1 VINKIGIFVVECLR
15 KYELYS
21 KRLQPVDQRPRVKKN
36 LFTVSLSSGIFS
48 KENDVVIV
56 AVAIHSIICKLL

>member
-1 VINKIGIFVVECLR
+1 VINKIGFFIVECLS

-48 KENDVVIV
+48 KENYVVIV
-56 AVAIHSIICKLL
+56 AVAIHSII

>member
-1 VINKIGIFVVECLR
+1 VINKIGIFIVECLS

-56 AVAIHSIICKLL
+56 AVAIHSII